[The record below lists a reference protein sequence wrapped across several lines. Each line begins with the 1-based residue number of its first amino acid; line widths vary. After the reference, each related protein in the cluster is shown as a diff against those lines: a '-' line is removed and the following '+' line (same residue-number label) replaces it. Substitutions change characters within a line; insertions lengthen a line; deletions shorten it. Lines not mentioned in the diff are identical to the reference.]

1 MGVQADIERA
11 QLLHEEKERELEAR
25 RQLALQKQHELQAKR
40 TDEER
45 AYHALQAQRLELEAE
60 LKQERRKFQA
70 QCAELER
77 QRQACRNDREA
88 YSQSIDQLLQTS
100 HSLEAFGPYPRQEV
114 AASPPPRHAF
124 RSPGKHLRSP
134 ARSPGRALAG
144 FRSPLVESM
153 FLKTRNSDQRPLMS
167 PGV

>member
-11 QLLHEEKERELEAR
+11 QQVHEEKERELDAR
-25 RQLALQKQHELQAKR
+25 RQLALQKQRELQAKR

-45 AYHALQAQRLELEAE
+45 AYHALVTQRLELEAE
-60 LKQERRKFQA
+60 LKQECRKFQA
-70 QCAELER
+70 QCAELDR
-77 QRQACRNDREA
+77 QRQVCRNDRVA

-100 HSLEAFGPYPRQEV
+100 HGLEALGPYPRQNV
-114 AASPPPRHAF
+114 ATSPPPSQAF

-134 ARSPGRALAG
+134 ARSPGRALVG
-144 FRSPLVESM
+144 FRSPLGESM
-153 FLKTRNSDQRPLMS
+153 FLKTRSSDQPPLMS